1 MAATTDMTTM
11 FKDMMGA
18 FPFDTKAFE
27 DAFKNNAEF
36 NEKVASVALT
46 AAAKNA
52 ELTSKWTSETLIKI
66 SDLAKAKA
74 DPAEYA
80 KAVTDFASTQAEVTA
95 ENLAAY
101 AEVAKKAQMDA
112 VELLMTT
119 GKEVSEE
126 AGKAVKTATNNVTA
140 AAKKAAA
147 K

>member
-18 FPFDTKAFE
+18 FPFDTKPFE
-27 DAFKNNAEF
+27 DAFKNTAEF

-46 AAAKNA
+46 AAEKNV

-112 VELLMTT
+112 VELLMAM

>member
-27 DAFKNNAEF
+27 DAFKNTAEF

-46 AAAKNA
+46 AAEKNA
-52 ELTSKWTSETLIKI
+52 ELTSKWTSETLTKI

-95 ENLAAY
+95 EKLGSLRRSCKESANGCCR
-101 AEVAKKAQMDA
+101 VAH
-112 VELLMTT
+112 
-119 GKEVSEE
+119 GN
-126 AGKAVKTATNNVTA
+126 G
-140 AAKKAAA
+140 
-147 K
+147 

>member
-27 DAFKNNAEF
+27 DAFKNTAEF

-46 AAAKNA
+46 AAEKNA
-52 ELTSKWTSETLIKI
+52 ELTSKWTSETLTKI

-80 KAVTDFASTQAEVTA
+80 KAVTDFASKQAEVTA

-112 VELLMTT
+112 VELLMAT

>member
-1 MAATTDMTTM
+1 M
-11 FKDMMGA
+11 
-18 FPFDTKAFE
+18 
-27 DAFKNNAEF
+27 
-36 NEKVASVALT
+36 
-46 AAAKNA
+46 
-52 ELTSKWTSETLIKI
+52 
-66 SDLAKAKA
+66 AKAKA

-112 VELLMTT
+112 VELLMAT